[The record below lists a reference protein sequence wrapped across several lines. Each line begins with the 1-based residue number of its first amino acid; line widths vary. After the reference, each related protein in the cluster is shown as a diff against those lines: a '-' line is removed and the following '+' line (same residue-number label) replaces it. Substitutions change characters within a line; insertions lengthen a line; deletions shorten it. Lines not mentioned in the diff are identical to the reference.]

1 VSDAFVARQP
11 IFDRQ
16 HALVGYELLYR
27 PSLHANGAG
36 PTDDLKM
43 TSVTLVNTVLAIGM
57 EHTTNGLH
65 AWVNFPRE
73 LLLEHDFDLLDPN
86 RFTIEMLETVECDE
100 ETIAACTALKKR
112 GFSLALD
119 DFAAGDEYAP
129 FLELANVVKIDVMA
143 TPAEQIRAMVQ
154 RLAPSKVTLLAEK
167 VDSAAMYTFCKDLG
181 FALFQGYYFS
191 KPEIVQRKDLP
202 AEALGI
208 ARLMN
213 RLVDGKT
220 HDRELE
226 QEFRADPGL
235 SYKLLR
241 IVNSAAAGGSGIE
254 SIQQAIRLV
263 GRSALHRW
271 LALMFASST
280 PRKTGVEA
288 ELVLSAIERA
298 RLCEMMAQRSGRS
311 AVAAP
316 LFMTG
321 LLSRF
326 DAILGLPM
334 CELLKSV
341 KVAPEVEAALLRE
354 EGPYTPYLNLATSYA
369 SGDWVNAIELG
380 SQMGLLEQMPEW
392 STEASAWARNILQRA

>member
-1 VSDAFVARQP
+1 VSEAFIARQP
-11 IFDRQ
+11 IFDRE

-27 PSLHANGAG
+27 PSLAAVAAG

-43 TSVTLVNTVLAIGM
+43 TSVTLVNTVLSIGM
-57 EHTTNGLH
+57 EHTTNGAH

-73 LLLEHDFDLLDPN
+73 LLLEHDFNLLDPS
-86 RFTIEMLETVECDE
+86 RFTIEVLETVACDE
-100 ETIAACTALKKR
+100 ETVAACKTLRER

-129 FLELANVVKIDVMA
+129 FLELANVVKIDVMS
-143 TPAEQIRAMVQ
+143 TPQAELRALVD
-154 RLAPSKVTLLAEK
+154 RLKPTRVKLLAEK
-167 VDSAAMYTFCKDLG
+167 VDNASMYIYCRQLG
-181 FALFQGYYFS
+181 FELFQGFYFS
-191 KPEIVQRKDLP
+191 KPEIVKRKDLP

-213 RLVDGKT
+213 RMMDSRT

-263 GRSALHRW
+263 GRNALHRW
-271 LALMFASST
+271 LALMFASSA

-298 RLCEMMAQRSGRS
+298 RLCEMMAQRSGRQ
-311 AVAAP
+311 AVAAS

-326 DAILGLPM
+326 DAILGVTM
-334 CELLKSV
+334 EDLLRNV
-341 KVAPEVEAALLRE
+341 RVAPEVEAALLRE
-354 EGPYTPYLNLATSYA
+354 EGPYTPYLVLATSYA
-369 SGDWVNAIELG
+369 SGDWVQAIELG
-380 SQMGLLEQMPEW
+380 SRMGLLDEMQEW
-392 STEASAWARNILQRA
+392 SNEAAAWARNILQRA

>member
-16 HALVGYELLYR
+16 HSLVGYELLYR
-27 PSLHANGAG
+27 PSLTAAGAG

-57 EHTTNGLH
+57 EHTTDGQH

-73 LLLEHDFDLLDPN
+73 LLLEHDFNLLDPK

-100 ETIAACTALKKR
+100 ETVAACAALKAR
-112 GFSLALD
+112 GFALALD
-119 DFAAGDEYAP
+119 DFAAGDDYGP
-129 FLELANVVKIDVMA
+129 FLALADFVKIDVMM
-143 TPAEQIRAMVQ
+143 TPVEEIRRLVA
-154 RLAPSKVTLLAEK
+154 RLAPMNVKLLAEK
-167 VDSAAMYTFCKDLG
+167 VDSAAMYTLCRELG

-202 AEALGI
+202 AEAIGI

-226 QEFRADPGL
+226 QEFRGDPGL

-263 GRSALHRW
+263 GRASLHRW

-288 ELVLSAIERA
+288 ELVLSAVERA

-311 AVAAP
+311 AAAAS

-326 DAILGLPM
+326 DAILGVPM

-354 EGPYTPYLNLATSYA
+354 EGPYTPYLTLAASYA
-369 SGDWVNAIELG
+369 SGDWVQAIELG
-380 SQMGLLEQMPEW
+380 SRMGLLDQMPQW
-392 STEASAWARNILQRA
+392 TTEASAWARNILQRS

>member
-1 VSDAFVARQP
+1 MSDAFVARQP

-16 HALVGYELLYR
+16 HELVGYELLYR
-27 PSLHANGAG
+27 PSLHASAAG
-36 PTDDLKM
+36 PTDDLRM

-57 EHTTNGLH
+57 EQATDGLH

-73 LLLEHDFDLLDPN
+73 LLLEHDFDLLDPK
-86 RFTIEMLETVECDE
+86 RFTIEMLETVACDE
-100 ETIAACTALKKR
+100 ETVAACAALKQK
-112 GFSLALD
+112 GFALALD
-119 DFAAGDEYAP
+119 DFAAGDEYGP
-129 FLELANVVKIDVMA
+129 FLDLANVVKIDVMA
-143 TPAEQIRAMVQ
+143 TPAPEIRALVK
-154 RLAPSKVTLLAEK
+154 RLSPMKVKLLAEK
-167 VDSAAMYTFCKDLG
+167 VDSATMYILCRELG
-181 FALFQGYYFS
+181 FSLFQGYYFS

-202 AEALGI
+202 VEALGI

-213 RLVDGKT
+213 RLADTKT

-271 LALMFASST
+271 LALMFAISA
-280 PRKTGVEA
+280 PRTTGVEA

-298 RLCEMMAQRSGRS
+298 RLCEMMAQRSGR
-311 AVAAP
+311 AGAAAS

-334 CELLKSV
+334 CDLLKSV
-341 KVAPEVEAALLRE
+341 RVAPEVEAALMRE
-354 EGPYTPYLNLATSYA
+354 EGPYTPYLTLASAYA
-369 SGDWVNAIELG
+369 SGDWVQAIELG
-380 SQMGLLEQMPEW
+380 SRMGLIDQLPEW
-392 STEASAWARNILQRA
+392 SSEANAWARNMLQRA

>member
-16 HALVGYELLYR
+16 HELVGYELLYR
-27 PSLHANGAG
+27 PSLVAVGAG

-57 EHTTNGLH
+57 EQLTNGLR

-73 LLLEHDFDLLDPN
+73 LLLEHDFNLLDPS
-86 RFTIEMLETVECDE
+86 RFTIEMLETVECDP
-100 ETIAACTALKKR
+100 ETIAACTALRAK
-112 GFSLALD
+112 GFTLALD

-129 FLELANVVKIDVMA
+129 FLALADVVKIDVMS
-143 TPAEQIRAMVQ
+143 TPEPEIRALVK
-154 RLAPSKVTLLAEK
+154 RLAPLNIKLLAEK
-167 VDSAAMYTFCKDLG
+167 VDSAAMYMLCRELG

-191 KPEIVQRKDLP
+191 KPEIVHRKDLP

-213 RLVDGKT
+213 RISDGKT

-263 GRSALHRW
+263 GRAQLHRW
-271 LALMFASST
+271 LALMFASSA

-311 AVAAP
+311 AAAAS

-326 DAILGLPM
+326 DAILGVSM
-334 CELLKSV
+334 EDLLQRV
-341 KVAPEVEAALLRE
+341 RVAPEVEAALLRE
-354 EGPYTPYLNLATSYA
+354 EGPYTPFLTLATSYA
-369 SGDWVNAIELG
+369 SGDWVQAIELG
-380 SQMGLLEQMPEW
+380 SRMGLMDEMPEW
-392 STEASAWARNILQRA
+392 TAEASAWARKILQRT

>member
-1 VSDAFVARQP
+1 
-11 IFDRQ
+11 
-16 HALVGYELLYR
+16 
-27 PSLHANGAG
+27 
-36 PTDDLKM
+36 
-43 TSVTLVNTVLAIGM
+43 M

-73 LLLEHDFDLLDPN
+73 LLLEHDFNLLDPN
-86 RFTIEMLETVECDE
+86 RFTIEMLETVACDP
-100 ETIAACTALKKR
+100 ETIAACTALKER

-129 FLELANVVKIDVMA
+129 FLALANVVKIDVMA
-143 TPAEQIRAMVQ
+143 TPVEQIRALVKRLSATKVQ
-154 RLAPSKVTLLAEK
+154 LLAEK
-167 VDSAAMYTFCKDLG
+167 VDSATMYMLCRELG
-181 FALFQGYYFS
+181 FSLFQGYYFS
-191 KPEIVQRKDLP
+191 KPEIVQRKDLS

-213 RLVDGKT
+213 RLSDGKT

-226 QEFRADPGL
+226 QEFRGDPGL

-263 GRSALHRW
+263 GRTALHRW

-298 RLCEMMAQRSGRS
+298 RLCEMMAQRSGR
-311 AVAAP
+311 AAAAAS

-326 DAILGLPM
+326 DAILGVPM

-341 KVAPEVEAALLRE
+341 RVSPEVEAALLRE
-354 EGPYTPYLNLATSYA
+354 EGPYTPYLTLATSYA
-369 SGDWVNAIELG
+369 SGDWVQAIELG
-380 SQMGLLEQMPEW
+380 SRMGLLDQMPEW
-392 STEASAWARNILQRA
+392 TSEASTWARNILQRS

>member
-16 HALVGYELLYR
+16 HELVGYELLYR
-27 PSLHANGAG
+27 PSLHAAGAG

-57 EHTTNGLH
+57 ENTTDGQH

-73 LLLEHDFDLLDPN
+73 LLLEHDFDLLDPK
-86 RFTIEMLETVECDE
+86 RFTIEMLETVACDE
-100 ETIAACTALKKR
+100 ETIAACVALKAK

-129 FLELANVVKIDVMA
+129 FLELANTVKIDVMA
-143 TPAEQIRAMVQ
+143 TPPEQIRALVK
-154 RLAPSKVTLLAEK
+154 RLASTKVQLLAEK
-167 VDSAAMYTFCKDLG
+167 VDNAAMYMLCRELG

-191 KPEIVQRKDLP
+191 KPEIVKRKDLP

-226 QEFRADPGL
+226 QEFRGDPGL

-263 GRSALHRW
+263 GRGALHRW

-298 RLCEMMAQRSGRS
+298 RLCEMMAQRSGR
-311 AVAAP
+311 AAAAAS

-326 DAILGLPM
+326 DAILGVTM
-334 CELLKSV
+334 SDLLKSV

-354 EGPYTPYLNLATSYA
+354 EGPYTPYLTLASSYA
-369 SGDWVNAIELG
+369 SGDWVQAIELG
-380 SQMGLLEQMPEW
+380 SRMGLLDQMPEW
-392 STEASAWARNILQRA
+392 TSEASMWARNILQRA

>member
-1 VSDAFVARQP
+1 MSDAFVARQP

-27 PSLHANGAG
+27 PSLNAAVAG

-57 EHTTNGLH
+57 EHITDGH
-65 AWVNFPRE
+65 RAWVNFPRE
-73 LLLEHDFDLLDPN
+73 LLLEHDFDLLDPT
-86 RFTIEMLETVECDE
+86 RFTIEMLETVACDE
-100 ETIAACTALKKR
+100 ETIAACAALKER
-112 GFSLALD
+112 GFALALD

-129 FLELANVVKIDVMA
+129 FLALANVVKIDVMA
-143 TPAEQIRAMVQ
+143 TPVEQIRALVC
-154 RLAPSKVTLLAEK
+154 RLAPTKVQLLAEK
-167 VDSAAMYTFCKDLG
+167 VDNAAMYMLCRELG

-191 KPEIVQRKDLP
+191 KPEIVQRKDMP

-226 QEFRADPGL
+226 QEFRADPAL

-263 GRSALHRW
+263 GRAALHRW

-298 RLCEMMAQRSGRS
+298 RLCEMMAQRSGR
-311 AVAAP
+311 AAAAAS

-326 DAILGLPM
+326 DAILGVSM
-334 CELLKSV
+334 ADLLKSV
-341 KVAPEVEAALLRE
+341 RVAPEVEAALLRE
-354 EGPYTPYLNLATSYA
+354 EGPYTPYLTLASTYA
-369 SGDWVNAIELG
+369 SGDWVQAIELG
-380 SQMGLLEQMPEW
+380 SRMGLLDQMPEW
-392 STEASAWARNILQRA
+392 ANEASAWARNVLQRA

>member
-1 VSDAFVARQP
+1 MSDAFVARQP

-16 HALVGYELLYR
+16 HELVGYELLYR
-27 PSLHANGAG
+27 PSESASGAG

-57 EHTTNGLH
+57 EQMTNGTH

-73 LLLEHDFDLLDPN
+73 LLLEHDFNLLDPS
-86 RFTIEMLETVECDE
+86 RFTIEMLESVACDDETV
-100 ETIAACTALKKR
+100 AACAALKQK
-112 GFSLALD
+112 GFTLALD
-119 DFAAGDEYAP
+119 DFVAGAEYAP
-129 FLELANVVKIDVMA
+129 FLELADVVKIDVMA
-143 TPAEQIRAMVQ
+143 TPEAQIRALVR
-154 RLAPSKVTLLAEK
+154 RLEKTKVKLLAEK
-167 VDSAAMYTFCKDLG
+167 VDNAAMYILCRELG

-191 KPEIVQRKDLP
+191 KPEIVKRKDLP

-226 QEFRADPGL
+226 QEFRGDPGL

-263 GRSALHRW
+263 GRTALHRW

-298 RLCEMMAQRSGRS
+298 RLCELMAQRCGRN

-326 DAILGLPM
+326 DAILGIPM

-341 KVAPEVEAALLRE
+341 CVAPEVEAALLRE
-354 EGPYTPYLNLATSYA
+354 EGPYTPYLTLASSYA
-369 SGDWVNAIELG
+369 SGDWVQAIELG
-380 SQMGLLEQMPEW
+380 SRMGLLDQMPEW
-392 STEASAWARNILQRA
+392 TIEASVWARNILKRA